1 MKRNIFCQYT
11 KQLLGGCLIFFVQ
24 SCGTSSIVIEGQYP
38 SPNVTKIPLSIG
50 VIYPHELID
59 FNYVEYSEIGEEEYR
74 VQSGQSHR
82 DLFDALL
89 PSMFERVVVLDSIE
103 SAVSQEVDIVF
114 LPAIEEFQ
122 LALPSKTKLDVFE
135 VWVKYNLR
143 ISDSEGEG
151 IADWILT
158 SYGKTPTRT
167 MRSVENSINQ
177 AAVVALRDFASSF
190 TLGFSQVPEIRQWLS
205 QR

>member
-1 MKRNIFCQYT
+1 VKRNIFCQYT

-50 VIYPHELID
+50 VIYPQELID

-89 PSMFERVVVLDSIE
+89 PSMFEKVVVLDSIE

-190 TLGFSQVPEIRQWLS
+190 HRSLKSASG
-205 QR
+205 

>member
-50 VIYPHELID
+50 VIYPQELID

-82 DLFDALL
+82 DLFNALL

>member
-82 DLFDALL
+82 DLFDTLL

>member
-50 VIYPHELID
+50 VIYPQELID

>member
-50 VIYPHELID
+50 VIYPQELID

-89 PSMFERVVVLDSIE
+89 PSMFEKVVVLDSIE

-167 MRSVENSINQ
+167 IRSVENSINQ

>member
-1 MKRNIFCQYT
+1 VKRNIFYQYM

-50 VIYPHELID
+50 VIYPQELID

-89 PSMFERVVVLDSIE
+89 PSMFEKVVVLDSIE

>member
-1 MKRNIFCQYT
+1 M
-11 KQLLGGCLIFFVQ
+11 
-24 SCGTSSIVIEGQYP
+24 
-38 SPNVTKIPLSIG
+38 
-50 VIYPHELID
+50 
-59 FNYVEYSEIGEEEYR
+59 
-74 VQSGQSHR
+74 
-82 DLFDALL
+82 
-89 PSMFERVVVLDSIE
+89 
-103 SAVSQEVDIVF
+103 DIVF
-114 LPAIEEFQ
+114 LPATEEFQ

>member
-50 VIYPHELID
+50 VIYPQELID

-82 DLFDALL
+82 DLFDTLL

-103 SAVSQEVDIVF
+103 SA
-114 LPAIEEFQ
+114 
-122 LALPSKTKLDVFE
+122 
-135 VWVKYNLR
+135 
-143 ISDSEGEG
+143 
-151 IADWILT
+151 
-158 SYGKTPTRT
+158 
-167 MRSVENSINQ
+167 
-177 AAVVALRDFASSF
+177 AS
-190 TLGFSQVPEIRQWLS
+190 
-205 QR
+205 

>member
-50 VIYPHELID
+50 VIYPQELID

-89 PSMFERVVVLDSIE
+89 PSMFEKVVVLDSIE

-190 TLGFSQVPEIRQWLS
+190 TLGFSQVTEISQWMS

>member
-50 VIYPHELID
+50 VIYPQELID

-103 SAVSQEVDIVF
+103 SAASQEVDIVF

>member
-1 MKRNIFCQYT
+1 MKRNNFCQYT

-82 DLFDALL
+82 DLFDTLL

-103 SAVSQEVDIVF
+103 SAASQEVDIVF

>member
-50 VIYPHELID
+50 VIYPQELID

-177 AAVVALRDFASSF
+177 AAVVALRDFASSV

>member
-82 DLFDALL
+82 DLFDTLL

-143 ISDSEGEG
+143 ISDSEGKG

>member
-1 MKRNIFCQYT
+1 VKRNIFCQYT

-50 VIYPHELID
+50 VIYPQELID

-89 PSMFERVVVLDSIE
+89 PSMFEKVVVLDSIE

-151 IADWILT
+151 RADWILT